1 MPTERAS
8 ISEPSA
14 DVGKPDWTAVQSN
27 VMDVEIVKNHP
38 PAEPAE
44 NPSPQQGSRPAPH
57 GADQSTSLVVAA
69 PRSHPTGSTRA
80 GIATYHEDAIYANLH
95 HGIPGNQF
103 DFNSEDIQPLINLF
117 APSRK
122 CMVRHNDAWTA
133 VEFLGPPR
141 AVTAAQSQVLE
152 HVTMGTNNDATGAV
166 HGLRIYFFQDSI
178 SSRRPQSLDQVM
190 VSLFRFYSKDPN
202 AENDFS
208 RDPIDNHEW
217 KEFNT
222 TQKSPF
228 GSAAIDMI
236 TE

>member
-1 MPTERAS
+1 MSTEGDS
-8 ISEPSA
+8 TSEPSA
-14 DVGKPDWTAVQSN
+14 DAGKPDWTAVQ
-27 VMDVEIVKNHP
+27 
-38 PAEPAE
+38 
-44 NPSPQQGSRPAPH
+44 
-57 GADQSTSLVVAA
+57 T

-133 VEFLGPPR
+133 VEFLGPPH

-178 SSRRPQSLDQVM
+178 SSRRPQSIDQVM

-217 KEFNT
+217 KEFNV
-222 TQKSPF
+222 
-228 GSAAIDMI
+228 
-236 TE
+236 ERRN